1 MCLILLCY
9 FLVHLVWKLN
19 KNPDNFCIPLLTG
32 TGDLLGV
39 ILLFLCFHTI
49 YISGNKSVKFNPSLL
64 LTTSSTL
71 NSTMNLNTFSY

>member
-9 FLVHLVWKLN
+9 FLVHLVWKLK

-39 ILLFLCFHTI
+39 ILLFLCFHSI
-49 YISGNKSVKFNPSLL
+49 YLSGNKSVKHYPSLL
-64 LTTSSTL
+64 TSTTSTT
-71 NSTMNLNTFSY
+71 NTTNLNTFDI